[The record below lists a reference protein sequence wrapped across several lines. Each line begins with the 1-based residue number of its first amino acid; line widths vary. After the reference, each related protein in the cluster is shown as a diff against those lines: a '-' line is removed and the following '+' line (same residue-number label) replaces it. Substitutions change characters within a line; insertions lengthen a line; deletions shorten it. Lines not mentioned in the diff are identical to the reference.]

1 MKKRMKR
8 RKKKKKRKTK
18 KRRRKK
24 ASKAVDLVTETE
36 RTWTDRAMTTA
47 TNALRTMTAETTAR

>member
-1 MKKRMKR
+1 MKR
-8 RKKKKKRKTK
+8 RKTKKKRKK
-18 KRRRKK
+18 KK

-47 TNALRTMTAETTAR
+47 TNALRTTTAAITAR